1 VFTAL
6 LDTCVL
12 WPSLQRDFL
21 LSLAAEGMYRAV
33 WSTAILDELEFHE
46 TAKLIRRGDHKD
58 DAAARAHCLVQQM
71 RTAFDD
77 AEVQGWEGLAGTYGL
92 PDPDD
97 EHVVAAAVMSGAGA
111 IVTHNVKDFPESKL
125 PNGLDVV
132 SPAEFAANTVA
143 LDPLRAFDA
152 INAIVERSGHK
163 GPQVDKEDV
172 LEILIARYKMA
183 HAVELMRQAHGPDV
197 AER

>member
-21 LSLAAEGMYRAV
+21 LSLAAEGMYRPV
-33 WSTAILDELEFHE
+33 WSTAILEEVEYHE
-46 TAKLIRRGDHKD
+46 AAKLVRRGEHEDN
-58 DAAARAHCLVQQM
+58 AAARARCLVEQM

-77 AEVQGWEGLAGTYGL
+77 AEVEGWEGLAGTYDL
-92 PDPDD
+92 PDRDD
-97 EHVVAAAVMSGAGA
+97 EHVVAAAVVSGAGA
-111 IVTHNVKDFPESKL
+111 IVTHNVKDFPAGKI
-125 PNGLDVV
+125 PNGLEVV

-152 INAIVERSGHK
+152 IVAIVERSGRN
-163 GPQVDKEDV
+163 GPRIGIEEV
-172 LEILIARYKMA
+172 LKILVNRYKMT
-183 HAVELMRQAHGPDV
+183 HAVELVRQAL
-197 AER
+197 